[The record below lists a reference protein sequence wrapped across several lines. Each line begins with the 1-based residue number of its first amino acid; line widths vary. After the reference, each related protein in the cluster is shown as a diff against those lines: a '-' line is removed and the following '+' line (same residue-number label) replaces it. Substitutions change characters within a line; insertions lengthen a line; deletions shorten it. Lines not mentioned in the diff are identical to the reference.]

1 MDRRLLLS
9 SLVFLGVA
17 QAAWAKTSS
26 KEAASGIKEALGRAT
41 DSVIDRLGKDGGF
54 WTDKIVQVA
63 LPGPL
68 KKATKI
74 LKLTDKAGITK
85 GLHRSLNTAAEK
97 ATPLAK
103 PLLKKAINDMTLT
116 DALGIVTGGQTAATD
131 YLRRSVGPDI
141 EKQMRPLVADQLK
154 GVDAYGQL
162 NKLID
167 KTGLPIKGL
176 SQDDLTDHVT
186 KKTADG
192 IFHYMGVE
200 EANIRANPAKTGSK
214 LLKSVFGL

>member
-1 MDRRLLLS
+1 MDRRKVMLALAA
-9 SLVFLGVA
+9 VVVA
-17 QAAWAKTSS
+17 RPAFARVSAAD
-26 KEAASGIKEALGRAT
+26 AASGIREALGKAT

-54 WTDKIVQVA
+54 WTDKVVQIA

-74 LKLTDKAGITK
+74 LKYTDKAGLTD

-103 PLLKKAINDMTLT
+103 PLLKKAISSMSVSDG
-116 DALGIVTGGQTAATD
+116 LGIVTGGSTAATD
-131 YLRRSVGPDI
+131 YLKRTVGPDI
-141 EKQMRPLVADQLK
+141 EAQMRPIIVRQLSGIKAYDQL
-154 GVDAYGQL
+154 D
-162 NKLID
+162 KLIG
-167 KTGLPIKGL
+167 KAGLPVKGL
-176 SQDDLTDHVT
+176 SKDDLTTYVT
-186 KKTADG
+186 AKTADG

-200 EANIRANPAKTGSK
+200 EAAIRANPAKTGSK